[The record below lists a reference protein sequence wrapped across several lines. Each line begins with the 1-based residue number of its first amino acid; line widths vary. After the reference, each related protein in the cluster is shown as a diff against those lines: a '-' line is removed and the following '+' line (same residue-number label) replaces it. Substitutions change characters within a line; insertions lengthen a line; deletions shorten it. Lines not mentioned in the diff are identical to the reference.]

1 MEQESDRTFSFSITT
16 EQRDIRVDAFLAS
29 QIDDLTRSRV
39 QELIR
44 KELITVNGR
53 PSKSAYRLKG
63 GDEVRV
69 VIPPNAPY
77 ELEGEPVEFGI
88 IHEDA
93 SLIVL
98 DKPPDLVIHPAPGHS
113 KGTLVHGLLQHCN
126 DLSGIG
132 GVLRPGIVHRLDKD
146 TSGLVVVAKN
156 DHAYQLL
163 AKQFKGRTVKK
174 EYLATVCG
182 IPTGA
187 EGEIDLPI
195 ARHPKRRKEMSVQP
209 SSGKRALTLWQKL
222 EEFKEGFSLL
232 SVTLKTGRTHQIR
245 VHLSYLGYP
254 IIGDPVY
261 GYKRNWWKKRFSLMD
276 SILPYVKRQQLHAGK
291 LGFVHPDLGD
301 YCEFN
306 APLPDDMQA
315 VLKALRGLEREDE
328 KDKKD

>member
-1 MEQESDRTFSFSITT
+1 MEQEPDRIFSFSITT
-16 EQRDIRVDAFLAS
+16 EQRDTRVDAFLAS
-29 QIDDLTRSRV
+29 QIDDLTRSRA

-44 KELITVNGR
+44 KELIKVNGR
-53 PSKSAYRLKG
+53 PSKSGYRLKR
-63 GDEVRV
+63 GDEVRAI
-69 VIPPNAPY
+69 IPPPVPY
-77 ELEGEPVEFGI
+77 ELKGEPVEFGI

-98 DKPPDLVIHPAPGHS
+98 DKPPGLVIHPAPGHLN
-113 KGTLVHGLLQHCN
+113 GTLVHGLLQHCD

-156 DHAYQLL
+156 DHAYQFL
-163 AKQFKGRTVKK
+163 AGQFKERTVRKG
-174 EYLATVCG
+174 YLATVCG
-182 IPTGA
+182 IPAGV

-195 ARHPKRRKEMSVQP
+195 ARHPQRRKEMSVQP

-254 IIGDPVY
+254 ILGDPVY
-261 GYKRNWWKKRFSLMD
+261 GYKRNWWKKRLSLMD
-276 SILPYVKRQQLHAGK
+276 NIWPHVKRQQLHAEK
-291 LGFVHPDLGD
+291 LGFVHPESGD
-301 YCEFN
+301 YCEFS
-306 APLPDDMQA
+306 APLPNDMES
-315 VLKALRGLEREDE
+315 VLKALRELGCEDE
-328 KDKKD
+328 EDKKD

>member
-1 MEQESDRTFSFSITT
+1 MEQEPDRIFSFSITT

-53 PSKSAYRLKG
+53 SAKSGYRLKR

-69 VIPPNAPY
+69 VIPPAAPY
-77 ELEGEPVEFGI
+77 ELKGETVEFSI

-98 DKPPDLVIHPAPGHS
+98 DKPPGLVIHPAPGHS
-113 KGTLVHGLLQHCN
+113 KGTLVHGLLQHCD

-156 DHAYQLL
+156 DHAYQFL
-163 AKQFKGRTVKK
+163 AEQFKGRTIRK

-182 IPTGA
+182 IPAGT

-209 SSGKRALTLWQKL
+209 SLGKRALTLWQKL
-222 EEFKEGFSLL
+222 EEFKQGFSLL
-232 SVTLKTGRTHQIR
+232 SVILKTGRTHQIR
-245 VHLSYLGYP
+245 VHLSYMGYP
-254 IIGDPVY
+254 VLGDPVY
-261 GYKRNWWKKRFSLMD
+261 GYKRNWWKKRLSLMD
-276 SILPYVKRQQLHAGK
+276 TILPHVKRQQLHAER
-291 LGFVHPDLGD
+291 LGFVHPDSGN

-306 APLPDDMQA
+306 APLPDDMRL
-315 VLKALRGLEREDE
+315 VLKALGGL
-328 KDKKD
+328 

>member
-1 MEQESDRTFSFSITT
+1 MEQEPDKIYSFSITT
-16 EQRDIRVDAFLAS
+16 EQKDIRVDVFLAS

-39 QELIR
+39 QELIK
-44 KELITVNGR
+44 KELITVNDR
-53 PSKSAYRLKG
+53 HLKSGYRLKR

-69 VIPPNAPY
+69 VIPPATPY
-77 ELEGEPVEFGI
+77 ELKGEPVEFGI

-98 DKPPDLVIHPAPGHS
+98 DKPPGLVIHPAPGHS
-113 KGTLVHGLLQHCN
+113 NGTLVHGLLQHCD

-156 DHAYQLL
+156 DHAYQFL
-163 AKQFKGRTVKK
+163 AKQFKGRSVRK

-209 SSGKRALTLWQKL
+209 SSGKRALTLWRKL
-222 EEFKEGFSLL
+222 EDFKEGFSLL

-254 IIGDPVY
+254 IVGDPVY
-261 GYKRNWWKKRFSLMD
+261 GYKRNWWKRRLALMD
-276 SILPYVKRQQLHAGK
+276 SILPHVKRQQLHAEK
-291 LGFVHPDLGD
+291 LGFVHPDSGD

-306 APLPDDMQA
+306 APLPDDMKT
-315 VLKALRGLEREDE
+315 VLKALRGLEHEDE

>member
-1 MEQESDRTFSFSITT
+1 MEQEPDRIFSFSITA

-39 QELIR
+39 QELIK

-53 PSKSAYRLKG
+53 PQKSGYRLKK
-63 GDEVRV
+63 GDEVRAV
-69 VIPPNAPY
+69 VPAAVPY
-77 ELEGEPVEFGI
+77 ELKGEPVDFSI

-98 DKPPDLVIHPAPGHS
+98 NKPPGLVIHPAPGHS
-113 KGTLVHGLLQHCN
+113 NGTLVHGLLQYCD

-156 DHAYQLL
+156 DHAYQFL
-163 AKQFKGRTVKK
+163 ARQFKGRTIRK

-182 IPTGA
+182 IPPGV

-209 SSGKRALTLWQKL
+209 SSGKRALTLWRKL

-245 VHLSYLGYP
+245 VHLTYLGYP

-261 GYKRNWWKKRFSLMD
+261 GYKRNWWRKRHSLMD
-276 SILPYVKRQQLHAGK
+276 SILPHVKRQQLHAGK
-291 LGFVHPDLGD
+291 LGFVHPDSGD

-306 APLPDDMQA
+306 APLPDDMES
-315 VLKALRGLEREDE
+315 VLKVLRGPEREDE
-328 KDKKD
+328 EDKKD